1 MDIDTAAEDIK
12 PDDID
17 LLMKFLSQ
25 AKQDLTNGDPISPDK
40 FCGLDG

>member
-1 MDIDTAAEDIK
+1 MDIDTVADDIK

-17 LLMKFLSQ
+17 RLIKFLSQ
-25 AKQDLTNGDPISPDK
+25 AKQDLNNGDPISPDK